1 MARHGRSYVSPISR
15 RYDRPP
21 KYAALPRVVDL
32 TITATQTETVTAPTL
47 VLSYGRTITV
57 TQTETVT
64 ITVTVTRGPYLPYV
78 ALSPSYANRDIRN
91 YVTVT
96 RSGGVAV
103 TASDTTSIES
113 YGVRSYSL
121 STVAST
127 DADSATTAARIVA
140 RYAQPELRF
149 DKFTIAPRYQ
159 PDDLI
164 PEALGREIGDRITIV
179 RTPQNLGSSI
189 IKDAIIEGVTHTIT
203 PDEWFTA
210 FNLSPETWI
219 GEPNP

>member
-1 MARHGRSYVSPISR
+1 MARHGRSYLLPSAR

-21 KYAALPRVVDL
+21 RYAALPRVVDVE
-32 TITATQTETVTAPTL
+32 ITATQTETLANPTVGL
-47 VLSYGRTITV
+47 AYGRTITV

-64 ITVTVTRGPYLPYV
+64 VTLTVTRGPYLKYV
-78 ALSPSYANRDIRN
+78 ALTPSYSNRDIRN

-96 RSGGVAV
+96 RAGGVAV
-103 TASDTTSIES
+103 TATDAASITS

-127 DADSATTAARIVA
+127 DADSATTAARIIE

-149 DKFTIAPRYQ
+149 DGFTIAPRYQ

-164 PEALGREIGDRITIV
+164 PQALGREIGDRVTVI
-179 RTPQNLGSSI
+179 RTPQNVGSPI
-189 IKDAIIEGVTHTIT
+189 IKDGIIEGVTHTIT
-203 PDEWFTA
+203 PDDWHTA
-210 FNLSPETWI
+210 FNLSPEQWI
-219 GEPNP
+219 GEP